1 MRNSEGYKDPT
12 AGVAIASVR
21 RQEKRR
27 RKEEK
32 REQKAGEGG
41 HAGESEGTELKRP
54 QAGAGNA

>member
-1 MRNSEGYKDPT
+1 MRNNEGYRDPT
-12 AGVAIASVR
+12 AGKAIASIR

-32 REQKAGEGG
+32 REQKTGKGS
-41 HAGESEGTELKRP
+41 HAGESEGTKLKRP

>member
-12 AGVAIASVR
+12 AGAAIAYIQW
-21 RQEKRR
+21 QEMRR

-32 REQKAGEGG
+32 REQKAGEGS
-41 HAGESEGTELKRP
+41 HAGESEGAGPKRP

>member
-1 MRNSEGYKDPT
+1 VRNSEGYKDPT
-12 AGVAIASVR
+12 AGAAIASVR

-32 REQKAGEGG
+32 REQKTGEGS

>member
-1 MRNSEGYKDPT
+1 MRNKEGYKDPT
-12 AGVAIASVR
+12 AGAAIASVR

-32 REQKAGEGG
+32 REQKAGEGS
-41 HAGESEGTELKRP
+41 HAGESEGAEPKRP